1 MSRIGKKPV
10 IIPEGVEVT
19 VSENLVTVK
28 GPKGQLQKQMPQ
40 AVSIEIKENELVVLR
55 PSESSEHRALHG
67 LSRSL
72 ISNMVEGVTKGFEKT
87 LELVGVGYRATQQGE
102 KVNIAMGYSHPI
114 VIEPGEDIEIEV
126 SAANKIVVRGI
137 DKEAVGELAAKIRDI
152 RRPEPYKG
160 KGIKYQEEVIRRK
173 VGKAGK

>member
-102 KVNIAMGYSHPI
+102 KINIAMGYSHPI

-126 SAANKIVVRGI
+126 PAANKIVVRGT

>member
-10 IIPEGVEVT
+10 IIPEGVEVI

-40 AVSIEIKENELVVLR
+40 AVNIEINENELVVLR
-55 PSESSEHRALHG
+55 PSDSSEHRALHG

-87 LELVGVGYRATQQGE
+87 LELVGVGYRATQQGD

-126 SAANKIVVRGI
+126 PAANKIVVKGI

-160 KGIKYQEEVIRRK
+160 KGIKYQDEVVRRK